1 VGTVKDRRI
10 SEAPAKQGPVLGYL
24 ETKVGDEVK
33 NFYDPR
39 FEGRRLFSEVFG
51 TFFLVLVAAGGA
63 VVNARS
69 GGQIPLAVRVTAPGL
84 MVMTMILFM
93 GAVSGAHF
101 NPVVSV
107 GFAMR
112 GDFPWKRVP
121 GYVVAQLIGSILAVL
136 FLRATLGNIG
146 GLGTTEPGPG
156 ISAMTALIFEAVLT
170 LGLLSTILGTA
181 SGAQNIGVFGA
192 LGVGAYIALA
202 GLWSAPISG
211 TSMNPTRSL
220 GPMIVAGNYHDWYV
234 YIVGPFVGGI
244 LAVGVAWILRG
255 RGGGI
260 RARMAAQGDIKLD
273 VVDPS
278 KAPQEAPPDL
288 SSRLSRQP

>member
-1 VGTVKDRRI
+1 M
-10 SEAPAKQGPVLGYL
+10 
-24 ETKVGDEVK
+24 
-33 NFYDPR
+33 
-39 FEGRRLFSEVFG
+39 
-51 TFFLVLVAAGGA
+51 LVAAGGA
-63 VVNARS
+63 VVNAQS

-84 MVMTMILFM
+84 MVMAMILFM

-121 GYVVAQLIGSILAVL
+121 GYLIAQLIGSILAVL

-156 ISAMTALIFEAVLT
+156 ITATTAIIFEAVLT

-192 LGVGAYIALA
+192 IGVGAYIALA

-211 TSMNPTRSL
+211 ASMNPTRSL
-220 GPMIVAGNYHDWYV
+220 GPMIVSGNYHDWYV
-234 YIVGPFVGGI
+234 YIVGPFIGGI
-244 LAVGVAWILRG
+244 VAVGVAWILRG
-255 RGGGI
+255 QRRRHPGKDGSPG
-260 RARMAAQGDIKLD
+260 RRQAGRRPTLRTS
-273 VVDPS
+273 PL
-278 KAPQEAPPDL
+278 EAPPEL
-288 SSRLSRQP
+288 IIRSAPQRAGSRSDPPASRRSCSDAFDRLQAAGADRLGEGLGSPARSGRRSARRSR

>member
-1 VGTVKDRRI
+1 MSKTESPDQPAASLTTLHALDTHVEKVFKD
-10 SEAPAKQGPVLGYL
+10 
-24 ETKVGDEVK
+24 
-33 NFYDPR
+33 FYDPR
-39 FEGRRLFSEVFG
+39 WEGRRLFSELFG

-63 VVNARS
+63 VVNAKS

-84 MVMTMILFM
+84 MVMAMILFM

-101 NPVVSV
+101 NPVVTI
-107 GFAMR
+107 GFWLR
-112 GDFPWKRVP
+112 GDFPGRRIP
-121 GYVVAQLIGSILAVL
+121 GYVIAQLLGSILAVL

-156 ISAMTALIFEAVLT
+156 ISDGVATTFEAVLT

-192 LGVGAYIALA
+192 IGVGFYIALA

-220 GPMIVAGNYHDWYV
+220 GPMIVSGNYDHWWV
-234 YIVGPFVGGI
+234 YIVGPFVGGLI
-244 LAVGVAWILRG
+244 AVGFAWVLRG
-255 RGGGI
+255 KGGGI
-260 RARMAAQGDIKLD
+260 RGRMAAQGEVELD
-273 VVDPS
+273 VSDPS
-278 KAPQEAPPDL
+278 KATRVAPPD
-288 SSRLSRQP
+288 

>member
-1 VGTVKDRRI
+1 VSDTGHGAQER
-10 SEAPAKQGPVLGYL
+10 GGVLGYL
-24 ETKVGDEVK
+24 DSRVEGVVHD
-33 NFYDPR
+33 FYDPR
-39 FEGRRLFSEVFG
+39 FEGRRLFSEFIG

-63 VVNARS
+63 VVNAQS

-84 MVMTMILFM
+84 MVMAMILFM

-121 GYVVAQLIGSILAVL
+121 GYLIAQLLGSILAVL

-146 GLGTTEPGPG
+146 GLGTTEPGPA
-156 ISAMTALIFEAVLT
+156 ISAGTAMLFEAVLT

-192 LGVGAYIALA
+192 LGVGAYIILA

-211 TSMNPTRSL
+211 ASMNPTRSL
-220 GPMIVAGNYHDWYV
+220 GPMIVSGNYHDWWV
-234 YIVGPFVGGI
+234 YIVGPFIGGVV
-244 LAVGVAWILRG
+244 AVGVAWILRG
-255 RGGGI
+255 SGGGI
-260 RARMAAQGDIKLD
+260 RGKMAAQGDVKLD
-273 VVDPS
+273 VTDPS
-278 KAPQEAPPDL
+278 AATEEAPPA
-288 SSRLSRQP
+288 

>member
-1 VGTVKDRRI
+1 
-10 SEAPAKQGPVLGYL
+10 
-24 ETKVGDEVK
+24 
-33 NFYDPR
+33 
-39 FEGRRLFSEVFG
+39 
-51 TFFLVLVAAGGA
+51 
-63 VVNARS
+63 
-69 GGQIPLAVRVTAPGL
+69 PGL
-84 MVMTMILFM
+84 MVMAMILFM

-121 GYVVAQLIGSILAVL
+121 GYLVAQLI
-136 FLRATLGNIG
+136 
-146 GLGTTEPGPG
+146 GTTEPGPG

-211 TSMNPTRSL
+211 TSMNPPRSL
-220 GPMIVAGNYHDWYV
+220 GPMIVSGNYHDWYV
-234 YIVGPFVGGI
+234 YIVGPFVGGL

-260 RARMAAQGDIKLD
+260 RGRMAAQGDVKLN
-273 VVDPS
+273 VADPS
-278 KAPQEAPPDL
+278 IPPQE
-288 SSRLSRQP
+288 

>member
-1 VGTVKDRRI
+1 MTEREMSGGTPERGGV
-10 SEAPAKQGPVLGYL
+10 VGYL
-24 ETKVGDEVK
+24 DTRVEGMIQDF
-33 NFYDPR
+33 NDPR
-39 FEGRRLFSEVFG
+39 FEGRRLFSELLG

-63 VVNARS
+63 VVNAQS

-84 MVMTMILFM
+84 MVMAMILFM

-121 GYVVAQLIGSILAVL
+121 GYVIAQLVGSILAVL

-156 ISAMTALIFEAVLT
+156 ISAATALVFEAVLT

-181 SGAQNIGVFGA
+181 SGAQNIGVWGA
-192 LGVGAYIALA
+192 LGVGVYIALA

-220 GPMIVAGNYHDWYV
+220 GPMIVSGNYHDWWV
-234 YIVGPFVGGI
+234 YIVGPFIGGI

-255 RGGGI
+255 RGGGV
-260 RARMAAQGDIKLD
+260 MGKVAAQGMVKLD
-273 VVDPS
+273 VTDPS
-278 KAPQEAPPDL
+278 SVAREAPPG
-288 SSRLSRQP
+288 

>member
-1 VGTVKDRRI
+1 MTDSAPSKGPSQPSGALHYLDDRV
-10 SEAPAKQGPVLGYL
+10 EGMVH
-24 ETKVGDEVK
+24 D
-33 NFYDPR
+33 FYDPK
-39 FEGRRLFSEVFG
+39 FEGRRLFSELLG

-63 VVNARS
+63 VVNAKS

-84 MVMTMILFM
+84 MVMAMILFM
-93 GAVSGAHF
+93 GGVSGAHF

-107 GFAMR
+107 GFALR

-121 GYVVAQLIGSILAVL
+121 GYVVAQLIGSIAAVL

-146 GLGTTEPGPG
+146 GLGVTEPGPG
-156 ISAMTALIFEAVLT
+156 ITASTALIFEAVLT

-192 LGVGAYIALA
+192 IGVGFYIALA

-211 TSMNPTRSL
+211 ASMNPTRSL
-220 GPMIVAGNYHDWYV
+220 GPMIVSGNYHDWWV
-234 YIVGPFVGGI
+234 YIVGPFVGGL
-244 LAVGVAWILRG
+244 LAVGCAWILRG

-260 RARMAAQGDIKLD
+260 RGRMAAQGDVKLD
-273 VVDPS
+273 VADPS
-278 KAPQEAPPDL
+278 KVAAEAPPE
-288 SSRLSRQP
+288 

>member
-1 VGTVKDRRI
+1 MSERGSSAGTTEKGGV
-10 SEAPAKQGPVLGYL
+10 VGYL
-24 ETKVGDEVK
+24 DERAQGVVRD
-33 NFYDPR
+33 FYDPK
-39 FEGRRLFSEVFG
+39 FEGRRLFAELLG

-63 VVNARS
+63 VVNAQS

-84 MVMTMILFM
+84 MVMAMILFM
-93 GAVSGAHF
+93 GGASGAHF

-121 GYVVAQLIGSILAVL
+121 GYVVVQLIGAVLAVL
-136 FLRATLGNIG
+136 FLRATLGDIG
-146 GLGTTEPGPG
+146 GLGVTEPGLG
-156 ISAMTALIFEAVLT
+156 ISATTALIFEAVLT

-192 LGVGAYIALA
+192 IGVGAYIALA

-211 TSMNPTRSL
+211 ASMNPTRSL
-220 GPMIVAGNYHDWYV
+220 GPMIVSGNWNDWWV
-234 YIVGPFVGGI
+234 YIVGPFIGGI

-255 RGGGI
+255 KGGGL
-260 RARMAAQGDIKLD
+260 RGKMAAQGDVKLD
-273 VVDPS
+273 VTDPLQVA
-278 KAPQEAPPDL
+278 KEAAPD
-288 SSRLSRQP
+288 

>member
-1 VGTVKDRRI
+1 M
-10 SEAPAKQGPVLGYL
+10 SAHESSQGRTGFVLGEL
-24 ETKVGDEVK
+24 SAKLDEIVLD
-33 NFYDPR
+33 FHDPR
-39 FEGRRLFSEVFG
+39 FEGRRLFSELFG

-63 VVNARS
+63 VVNAQS

-84 MVMTMILFM
+84 MVMAMILFM

-107 GFAMR
+107 GFALR

-121 GYVVAQLIGSILAVL
+121 GYIAAQLIGSILAVL
-136 FLRATLGNIG
+136 FLRAALGNIG
-146 GLGTTEPGPG
+146 GLGTTEPGPD

-181 SGAQNIGVFGA
+181 SGAQNVGVFGA

-220 GPMIVAGNYHDWYV
+220 GPMIVSGNYHDWYV
-234 YIVGPFVGGI
+234 YVAGPFIGGI
-244 LAVGVAWILRG
+244 AAVGVAWILRG
-255 RGGGI
+255 RGGGLSG
-260 RARMAAQGDIKLD
+260 RLAAQGQVKLD

-278 KAPQEAPPDL
+278 NVQDDTLPE
-288 SSRLSRQP
+288 

>member
-1 VGTVKDRRI
+1 MSDRSASSGAREHMSALGRLDARVERI
-10 SEAPAKQGPVLGYL
+10 EQ
-24 ETKVGDEVK
+24 D
-33 NFYDPR
+33 FDDPR
-39 FEGRRLFSEVFG
+39 FEGRRLFSELFG

-63 VVNARS
+63 VVNAKS

-84 MVMTMILFM
+84 MVMAMILFM

-121 GYVVAQLIGSILAVL
+121 GYVIAQLLGSVLAVVL
-136 FLRATLGNIG
+136 LRVTLGDIG
-146 GLGTTEPGPG
+146 GLGTTEPGAG
-156 ISAMTALIFEAVLT
+156 ISATTALVFEAVLT

-192 LGVGAYIALA
+192 LGVGAYIVLA

-211 TSMNPTRSL
+211 TSMNPARSL
-220 GPMIVAGNYHDWYV
+220 GPMIVAGNFHDWWV
-234 YIVGPFVGGI
+234 YLIGPFIGGI

-260 RARMAAQGDIKLD
+260 DAKRAAQGDVKLD
-273 VVDPS
+273 VIDPTAVG
-278 KAPQEAPPDL
+278 KEAPPV
-288 SSRLSRQP
+288 

>member
-1 VGTVKDRRI
+1 MSDRETSRA
-10 SEAPAKQGPVLGYL
+10 APDRGGVLGYL
-24 ETKVGDEVK
+24 DARVEGVVRD
-33 NFYDPR
+33 FYDPR
-39 FEGRRLFSEVFG
+39 FEGRRLFSELLG
-51 TFFLVLVAAGGA
+51 TFFLVVVAAGGA
-63 VVNARS
+63 VVNAQS

-84 MVMTMILFM
+84 MVMAMILFM
-93 GAVSGAHF
+93 GGVSGAHF

-121 GYVVAQLIGSILAVL
+121 GYVIAQLIGSILAVL

-146 GLGTTEPGPG
+146 GLGATEPGPG
-156 ISAMTALIFEAVLT
+156 ISATTAIIFEAVLT

-211 TSMNPTRSL
+211 ASMNPARSL
-220 GPMIVAGNYHDWYV
+220 GPMIVGGNYHDWWV
-234 YIVGPFVGGI
+234 YIVGPFIGGI
-244 LAVGVAWILRG
+244 AAVGVAWILRG

-260 RARMAAQGDIKLD
+260 SAKMAAQGDVKLD
-273 VVDPS
+273 VADPS
-278 KAPQEAPPDL
+278 SVTKEAPPE
-288 SSRLSRQP
+288 

>member
-1 VGTVKDRRI
+1 MSARESSEGTTGVVVGEL
-10 SEAPAKQGPVLGYL
+10 SAKLDQIVL
-24 ETKVGDEVK
+24 D
-33 NFYDPR
+33 FHDPR
-39 FEGRRLFSEVFG
+39 FEGRRLFSELFG

-63 VVNARS
+63 VVNAQS

-84 MVMTMILFM
+84 MVMAMILFM

-107 GFAMR
+107 GFALR

-121 GYVVAQLIGSILAVL
+121 GYLAAQLIGSILAVL

-146 GLGTTEPGPG
+146 GLGTTEPGPE
-156 ISAMTALIFEAVLT
+156 ISATTALIFEAVLT

-181 SGAQNIGVFGA
+181 SGAQNVGVFGA

-220 GPMIVAGNYHDWYV
+220 GPMIVSGNYHDWYV
-234 YIVGPFVGGI
+234 YIVGPFIGGI
-244 LAVGVAWILRG
+244 AAVGVAWILRG
-255 RGGGI
+255 RGGGLSGKV
-260 RARMAAQGDIKLD
+260 AAQGQVKLD
-273 VVDPS
+273 VADPS
-278 KAPQEAPPDL
+278 NVQDDAPPE
-288 SSRLSRQP
+288 

>member
-1 VGTVKDRRI
+1 MTDRGS
-10 SEAPAKQGPVLGYL
+10 SEGSAKQGGVLGYL
-24 ETKVGDEVK
+24 EAKVGDEVQ

-39 FEGRRLFSEVFG
+39 YEGRRLFSELLG
-51 TFFLVLVAAGGA
+51 TFFLVLVAAGGG
-63 VVNARS
+63 VVNAQS
-69 GGQIPLAVRVTAPGL
+69 GQIPLAVRVTAPGL
-84 MVMTMILFM
+84 MVMAMILFM

-101 NPVVSV
+101 NPVVSAA
-107 GFAMR
+107 FAMR

-121 GYVVAQLIGSILAVL
+121 GYLVAQLVGSILAVL

-192 LGVGAYIALA
+192 IGVGAYIALA

-220 GPMIVAGNYHDWYV
+220 GPMIVSGNYHDWYV
-234 YIVGPFVGGI
+234 YIVGPFIGGI
-244 LAVGVAWILRG
+244 VAVGVAWILRG

-260 RARMAAQGDIKLD
+260 RGKMAAQGDVKLN
-273 VVDPS
+273 VADPS
-278 KAPQEAPPDL
+278 KPPQEAPPE
-288 SSRLSRQP
+288 

>member
-1 VGTVKDRRI
+1 MSDSGSSGAQPNKGGVLGALDERVEGLVKD
-10 SEAPAKQGPVLGYL
+10 
-24 ETKVGDEVK
+24 
-33 NFYDPR
+33 FYNPK
-39 FEGRRLFSEVFG
+39 FEGRRLFSELIG
-51 TFFLVLVAAGGA
+51 TFFLVLVACGGA
-63 VVNARS
+63 VVNAQS

-84 MVMTMILFM
+84 MVMAMILFM
-93 GAVSGAHF
+93 GGVSGAHF

-121 GYVVAQLIGSILAVL
+121 GYLIAQLIGAILAVL

-146 GLGTTEPGPG
+146 GLGVTEPGPG
-156 ISAMTALIFEAVLT
+156 ISATTALIFEAVLT

-211 TSMNPTRSL
+211 ASMNPTRSL
-220 GPMIVAGNYHDWYV
+220 GPMIVSGNWNDWWV
-234 YIVGPFVGGI
+234 YIVGPFIGGV
-244 LAVGVAWILRG
+244 LAVGIAWVLRG
-255 RGGGI
+255 RGGGL
-260 RARMAAQGDIKLD
+260 RGRMAAQGDVKLD
-273 VVDPS
+273 VADPS
-278 KAPQEAPPDL
+278 RVTEEAPPA
-288 SSRLSRQP
+288 

>member
-1 VGTVKDRRI
+1 M
-10 SEAPAKQGPVLGYL
+10 SEQEHQEHGGVLSYL
-24 ETKVGDEVK
+24 DTKVEGVARD
-33 NFYDPR
+33 FYDPR
-39 FEGRRLFSEVFG
+39 FEGRRLFSELLG
-51 TFFLVLVAAGGA
+51 TFFLVLVAAGGG
-63 VVNARS
+63 VVNAQS

-84 MVMTMILFM
+84 MVMGMILFM

-107 GFAMR
+107 SFAMR

-121 GYVVAQLIGSILAVL
+121 GYLIAQLIGSILAVL

-146 GLGTTEPGPG
+146 GLGVTEPGPA
-156 ISAMTALIFEAVLT
+156 ISATTALIFEAVLT

-181 SGAQNIGVFGA
+181 SGAQNVGVFGA

-211 TSMNPTRSL
+211 ASMNPTRSL
-220 GPMIVAGNYHDWYV
+220 GPMIVSGNYHDWWV
-234 YIVGPFVGGI
+234 YIVGPFIGGI

-260 RARMAAQGDIKLD
+260 RGKMAAQGDVKLD
-273 VVDPS
+273 VTDPS
-278 KAPQEAPPDL
+278 SVAHEAAPD
-288 SSRLSRQP
+288 

>member
-1 VGTVKDRRI
+1 MTERETSGGTPEHGGV
-10 SEAPAKQGPVLGYL
+10 AGYL
-24 ETKVGDEVK
+24 DARLGGIVQD
-33 NFYDPR
+33 FYDPR
-39 FEGRRLFSEVFG
+39 FEGRRLFSELLG

-63 VVNARS
+63 VVNAKS

-84 MVMTMILFM
+84 MVMAMILFM

-121 GYVVAQLIGSILAVL
+121 GYVIAQLVGSILAVL

-156 ISAMTALIFEAVLT
+156 ISATTALVFEAVLT
-170 LGLLSTILGTA
+170 LGLLSTILGTS

-192 LGVGAYIALA
+192 LGVGVYIALA

-220 GPMIVAGNYHDWYV
+220 GPMIVSGNYHDWWV
-234 YIVGPFVGGI
+234 YIVGPFLGGI
-244 LAVGVAWILRG
+244 LAVGVAWLLRG
-255 RGGGI
+255 RGGGFQEK
-260 RARMAAQGDIKLD
+260 AAAQGVVKLD
-273 VVDPS
+273 VTDPS
-278 KAPQEAPPDL
+278 SVTRQAPPT
-288 SSRLSRQP
+288 

>member
-1 VGTVKDRRI
+1 MSDSGS
-10 SEAPAKQGPVLGYL
+10 SERQVNRGGVLGAL
-24 ETKVGDEVK
+24 DEQVEGVIK
-33 NFYDPR
+33 DFYDPK
-39 FEGRRLFSEVFG
+39 FEGRRLFSELIG
-51 TFFLVLVAAGGA
+51 TFFLVLVACGGA
-63 VVNARS
+63 VVNAQS

-84 MVMTMILFM
+84 MVMAMILFM
-93 GAVSGAHF
+93 GGVSGAHF

-112 GDFPWKRVP
+112 RDFPWRRVP
-121 GYVVAQLIGSILAVL
+121 GYVIAQLIGSILAVL

-146 GLGTTEPGPG
+146 GLGVTEPGPG
-156 ISAMTALIFEAVLT
+156 ISATTALIFEAVLT

-211 TSMNPTRSL
+211 ASMNPTRSL
-220 GPMIVAGNYHDWYV
+220 GPIIVSGNWNDWWV
-234 YIVGPFVGGI
+234 YIVGPFIGGI
-244 LAVGVAWILRG
+244 LAVGFAWVLRG

-260 RARMAAQGDIKLD
+260 REKMAAQGDVKLD
-273 VVDPS
+273 VTDPS
-278 KAPQEAPPDL
+278 APSKEAPPE
-288 SSRLSRQP
+288 